1 MQHGEHRINS
11 RFHTHGCSCFEHPKA
26 STTGISRRGFLG
38 GLAGVAAMG
47 SLMTATISP
56 ARTASTKP
64 ASSESELPRGT
75 ALRIKPVLTYQI
87 EKRQE
92 KTSWRSYGE
101 IQT

>member
-1 MQHGEHRINS
+1 MQQSEHQINS
-11 RFHTHGCSCFEHPKA
+11 KFQTPMCFYSGHSKA
-26 STTGISRRGFLG
+26 SATGISRRGFLG
-38 GLAGVAAMG
+38 GLASMAAL
-47 SLMTATISP
+47 SNLTRAISSQ
-56 ARTASTKP
+56 AQVRSTKP
-64 ASSESELPRGT
+64 VSSGKLLPRRT